1 MKFSYL
7 FFLLS
12 EPGATDPH
20 LSSTKPTCRLASMR
34 CDRRGYA
41 IPGLDS
47 TLSFPFFLH
56 FVILSR
62 NYLGRNHTHQATEY
76 LTTRTWTGPVFPFY
90 HISFF
95 FPTKRL
101 GLNHSQANP
110 TTHFPTLPATTTGP
124 GTSLSLFISLPV
136 HSLSVHFL
144 TCPFPFCPFL
154 PSNIHLFFLST
165 LDAIERSHF
174 TPRPEPE
181 IPHGRPERDPSTQPL
196 YSVSVPRLTP
206 YQIISHLATPNV

>member
-20 LSSTKPTCRLASMR
+20 LSSTKSTCRLASMR

-76 LTTRTWTGPVFPFY
+76 FTTRTWTGPVFPFLPY
-90 HISFF
+90 FVLLSHQKTWTKSQPSKPNYPLPDATSNNNWTRNIYFLFPSSHFVTLSFF
-95 FPTKRL
+95 LSLLSFCQISNNLFSFSFSRPFLSTI
-101 GLNHSQANP
+101 GCPCSQGVRAKERPP
-110 TTHFPTLPATTTGP
+110 TTHITY
-124 GTSLSLFISLPV
+124 
-136 HSLSVHFL
+136 
-144 TCPFPFCPFL
+144 
-154 PSNIHLFFLST
+154 FFLSC
-165 LDAIERSHF
+165 
-174 TPRPEPE
+174 PK
-181 IPHGRPERDPSTQPL
+181 
-196 YSVSVPRLTP
+196 LTP
-206 YQIISHLATPNV
+206 YHCI

>member
-20 LSSTKPTCRLASMR
+20 LSSTKSTCRLASMR

-76 LTTRTWTGPVFPFY
+76 FTTRTWTGPVFPFLPY
-90 HISFF
+90 FVLLSHQKTWTKSQPSKPNYSLSDAANNWARNTSISFPLLF
-95 FPTKRL
+95 RY
-101 GLNHSQANP
+101 
-110 TTHFPTLPATTTGP
+110 
-124 GTSLSLFISLPV
+124 LSLL
-136 HSLSVHFL
+136 
-144 TCPFPFCPFL
+144 FPFRPKVSFVKYPPFL
-154 PSNIHLFFLST
+154 FPFLST
-165 LDAIERSHF
+165 LECSHSQRS
-174 TPRPEPE
+174 RAKE
-181 IPHGRPERDPSTQPL
+181 GRPYTL
-196 YSVSVPRLTP
+196 FLSVQNSRHNHYCT
-206 YQIISHLATPNV
+206 